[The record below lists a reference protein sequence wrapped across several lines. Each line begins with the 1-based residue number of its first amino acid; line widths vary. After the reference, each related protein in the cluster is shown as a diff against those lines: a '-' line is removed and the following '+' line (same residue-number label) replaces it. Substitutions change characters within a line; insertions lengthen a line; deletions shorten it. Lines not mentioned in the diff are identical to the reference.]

1 MEELESIGRV
11 YTASPLFSCIMSD
24 KEQSLAY
31 GGQALIE
38 GVMMRSGG
46 TMVMCVRQPDN
57 EIATDSIEI
66 NSITKRFKLL
76 GLPFIRGIA
85 MLFETMYYGIKSM
98 MHSANVALVE
108 EEEEFTWSDY
118 LLLIVM
124 LLVINGLFIAIPF
137 ILTNYLGL
145 EGIIFN
151 IVESGIRLSLFAGYL
166 WAISQWGEVARV
178 LQYHGAEH
186 KAINAYEA
194 GSDMSTGDVAKY
206 SKLNPRCGTSFLFLT
221 MIVSIALFALVPKTT
236 FILRLSYRLALIPVI
251 AGASYEVL
259 KLSDKYR
266 DNALM
271 QVIIKPG
278 LAFQKLTT
286 KEPTDDMIEV
296 AVKALKEVQN
306 IQDASIGE

>member
-1 MEELESIGRV
+1 M
-11 YTASPLFSCIMSD
+11 
-24 KEQSLAY
+24 
-31 GGQALIE
+31 
-38 GVMMRSGG
+38 
-46 TMVMCVRQPDN
+46 
-57 EIATDSIEI
+57 
-66 NSITKRFKLL
+66 
-76 GLPFIRGIA
+76 
-85 MLFETMYYGIKSM
+85 
-98 MHSANVALVE
+98 
-108 EEEEFTWSDY
+108 
-118 LLLIVM
+118 
-124 LLVINGLFIAIPF
+124 
-137 ILTNYLGL
+137 
-145 EGIIFN
+145 
-151 IVESGIRLSLFAGYL
+151 
-166 WAISQWGEVARV
+166 

-236 FILRLSYRLALIPVI
+236 FILRLSYRLALIQVI

-286 KEPTDDMIEV
+286 KEPTEDMIEV

-306 IQDASIGE
+306 IQDSAE